1 MIKTIIMET
10 PATYAYLNLKDTID
24 HKLVATSE
32 ELQLTSPV
40 KIFSSMDIVTKNQ
53 AINDQQLVEPSEEP
67 QSAHPV
73 EISSSGVLSG
83 KTSIPRVRVFKLFHK
98 CELIIVILG
107 SVDCPVSKLSG
118 NSDWCVFYF

>member
-10 PATYAYLNLKDTID
+10 PYAYLNSKDAIG

-32 ELQLTSPV
+32 ESQPARISFRDIMTNQQ
-40 KIFSSMDIVTKNQ
+40 SM
-53 AINDQQLVEPSEEP
+53 NDQPVPSAEES
-67 QSAHPV
+67 QSAYPV

-83 KTSIPRVRVFKLFHK
+83 KTSIPRVRVFKLFYK

>member
-10 PATYAYLNLKDTID
+10 PATYAYLNSKDTID

-32 ELQLTSPV
+32 ESQPV
-40 KIFSSMDIVTKNQ
+40 RISSIRDIMTK
-53 AINDQQLVEPSEEP
+53 QQSMNVHQPVPSAEES
-67 QSAHPV
+67 QSVHPV

-83 KTSIPRVRVFKLFHK
+83 KTSIPRVRVFKLFYE

-107 SVDCPVSKLSG
+107 SVDCPVSKLSRHS
-118 NSDWCVFYF
+118 NWCVFYY

>member
-10 PATYAYLNLKDTID
+10 PATYAYLNSKDIID

-32 ELQLTSPV
+32 ELQLTSSV
-40 KIFSSMDIVTKNQ
+40 KISSSMDIVTKNQ

-67 QSAHPV
+67 QSVHPA

-83 KTSIPRVRVFKLFHK
+83 KTSISRVRVLKLF
-98 CELIIVILG
+98 L
-107 SVDCPVSKLSG
+107 
-118 NSDWCVFYF
+118 